1 LYLCLQLVL
10 PSAHLCVLMATGRRL
25 RFTDQPVAF
34 PLFVL
39 MTLLCGVLALLE
51 VRSWLVMDG
60 GRTVQVQVERRL
72 NPNPR

>member
-1 LYLCLQLVL
+1 
-10 PSAHLCVLMATGRRL
+10 M